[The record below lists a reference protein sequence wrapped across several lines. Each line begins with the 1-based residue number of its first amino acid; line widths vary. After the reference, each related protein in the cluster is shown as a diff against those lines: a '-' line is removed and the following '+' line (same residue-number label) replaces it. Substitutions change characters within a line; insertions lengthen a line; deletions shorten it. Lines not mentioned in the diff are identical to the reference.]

1 MKKLFSTF
9 VLITLFISIS
19 FAQEEKKDQ
28 VIDLNF
34 LKAPASTAAN
44 ILGFSPNEIQSPTDP
59 SALVASFQNATS
71 NFTSLPKSF
80 ALDIAPYRFFGK
92 KKMTFND
99 YISNKLGDNLKQS
112 LVISVAYRD
121 SSNALKGY
129 QGNSF
134 IAFGA
139 KVSLIRGKNEILHT
153 FYDLDKFIEANVD
166 KNPQYLAL
174 TKQAEALEAA
184 NGRKLTAE
192 SEKIRNKVIA
202 LEDSLKKKF
211 SKEFNGRN
219 EAEKNLKYETIRTGF
234 KLDLAGGFSYRY
246 PQNNVDS
253 TQFFRG
259 GVWATFGYDWLDAKA
274 VNQWSVLGILR
285 YLRNP
290 EQPWADTEGK
300 LKGKTGIETFDCG
313 IKTSFNNTGNHTT
326 SFNLE
331 ALYRS
336 IVSKQDEAS
345 KIDPSFRLAL
355 SANYEINKNMVLSL
369 AIGRDFDGAVSKSG
383 NVFAFLNLITA
394 FGSHTTITDK

>member
-1 MKKLFSTF
+1 MKKLLSIF
-9 VLITLFISIS
+9 VLITLFISVS
-19 FAQEEKKDQ
+19 FAQEKKKDQ

-99 YISNKLGDNLKQS
+99 YISNKLCDNLKQS

-139 KVSLIRGKNEILHT
+139 KVSLIRGKNEILHA
-153 FYDLDKFIEANVD
+153 FYDLDKYVTEKVD
-166 KNPQYLAL
+166 NNLKYQAL
-174 TKQAEALEAA
+174 TKQAEALEVA
-184 NGRKLTAE
+184 NGGIATAE
-192 SEKIRNKVIA
+192 SQKIRTEVEDLEEGLKDAVIK
-202 LEDSLKKKF
+202 SF
-211 SKEFNGRN
+211 
-219 EAEKNLKYETIRTGF
+219 KYETIRTGF

-394 FGSHTTITDK
+394 FGSRTTITDK